1 MMNAHNVCKDQ
12 TGQGMNVYE
21 QINRQNTETVE
32 YDSLK
37 VSHSG
42 DKSDH
47 PKTVMLSQKVLLC
60 GVILNM
66 VILVAFLTVG
76 SIIVMELSNKGLYH
90 RRNIVSSCFN
100 CGWLR

>member
-1 MMNAHNVCKDQ
+1 MMNGNNVCKDQ

-32 YDSLK
+32 YDSIK
-37 VSHSG
+37 VSHFG

-47 PKTVMLSQKVLLC
+47 PKTVLLTQKVLLC

-66 VILVAFLTVG
+66 VILVSFLTVG
-76 SIIVMELSNKGLYH
+76 SIIVMELCNKGLCH
-90 RRNIVSSCFN
+90 GQNIVSSCLTVV
-100 CGWLR
+100 G